1 MLLSLNYWWTDQR
14 LARGGVVV
22 SKKIMAMTDKV
33 QMEAELNDN
42 KTAALIWEALPISA
56 EANTW
61 GDEIYFAIPVKT
73 GPENAVSVV
82 QKGDLAYWPEGN
94 CFCIFFGKTPASTET
109 EIKPA
114 SPVNL
119 IGRFSGDP
127 ELWKK
132 VAAGDTV
139 RLEVVRE

>member
-1 MLLSLNYWWTDQR
+1 M
-14 LARGGVVV
+14 
-22 SKKIMAMTDKV
+22 SKKIMIVAEAV
-33 QMEAELNDN
+33 QMEAELNDS
-42 KTAALIWEALPISA
+42 KTAALIWEALPIGA
-56 EANTW
+56 EVSTW

-94 CFCIFFGKTPASTET
+94 CFCIFFGKTPASTDT

-119 IGRFSGDP
+119 VGRLSGDP

-132 VAAGDTV
+132 VAADETI
-139 RLEVVRE
+139 RLEAVRGSISEQ

>member
-1 MLLSLNYWWTDQR
+1 M
-14 LARGGVVV
+14 
-22 SKKIMAMTDKV
+22 SKKIMIVAETV
-33 QMEAELNDN
+33 QMEAELNVS

-56 EANTW
+56 EVSTW
-61 GDEIYFAIPVKT
+61 GDEIYFAIPVKI
-73 GPENAVSVV
+73 GLENAVSVV
-82 QKGDLAYWPEGN
+82 QKGDLAYWPEGK
-94 CFCIFFGKTPASTET
+94 CFCIFFVKTPASTET

-119 IGRFSGDP
+119 VGRFSRDP

-139 RLEVVRE
+139 RLEAARGSFG